1 MDSSQTQTILLVN
14 SLGYVVVSQN
24 ENLGKEILRGKEIKI
39 EGMNFWNSLLKLY
52 QINLCLYPKRQ

>member
-39 EGMNFWNSLLKLY
+39 QGMNFWNSLFKLY
-52 QINLCLYPKRQ
+52 QINLSLYPKRQ